1 MAGHT
6 KFEAFRRPMTRE
18 RRARVDAIKQRM
30 LQEMELYQLREQ
42 AKVSQVELARRMKT
56 AQGAISR
63 LERQP
68 DMLVS
73 TLREYVQAMGGQLQI
88 AARVR
93 GRMVA
98 LRHLSRGRSKKRKR
112 RARASA

>member
-1 MAGHT
+1 
-6 KFEAFRRPMTRE
+6 MTGE

-30 LQEMELYQLREQ
+30 LQEMQLYQLREQ

-88 AARVR
+88 SAKVNGRVIALRRLGR
-93 GRMVA
+93 GRA
-98 LRHLSRGRSKKRKR
+98 RRRKR
-112 RARASA
+112 RDRR

>member
-1 MAGHT
+1 
-6 KFEAFRRPMTRE
+6 MTRE

-30 LQEMELYQLREQ
+30 LQEMQLYQLREQ

-88 AARVR
+88 SAQVKGRVIS
-93 GRMVA
+93 
-98 LRHLSRGRSKKRKR
+98 LRHLGSGRPRRRKQRNR
-112 RARASA
+112 R